1 MIFDIFRQ
9 FSGIFE
15 YFGHILGKHPIS
27 SQKSKW
33 MSKFSSNIHILGKH
47 PILVKHIQIFVK
59 NLNLSEKPK
68 F

>member
-47 PILVKHIQIFVK
+47 PIF
-59 NLNLSEKPK
+59 
-68 F
+68 